1 MGAHMKKRILPVIIA
16 ILLILVIAGGALGKV
31 LLDKYSYSKEEA
43 DWNEFYQ
50 VSESD
55 RSAIILQ
62 DEMVEEQALIR
73 DDVCYFDLATVH
85 KYMNEV
91 FYADM
96 TEKLLLYANPTE
108 VIRTTFGET
117 SYTTTEG
124 TQDAGY
130 VISFVEGDTVYVAA
144 DYVKLF
150 TNYSYDCYDRHVQ
163 VYTEWGTRQVAQL
176 KKDTAVRLRGGVKS
190 PILTQ
195 AAKGDTLEILE
206 QMETW
211 SKVMTADSV
220 IGYVENKRLGD
231 ITEETE
237 TPVTD
242 YQEPEYTALTSDSKI
257 CLGWHS
263 IGGVGGNDTLYS
275 MVSGTKG
282 MNVIAPT
289 WFSLTDEN
297 GSIRNFGTANYVTTA
312 HNMGLQVW
320 GVVDNFNYA
329 NETGT
334 AISTLNMLSSTT
346 SRQNF
351 VRNVTDAAV
360 SLGLDGINVDFEQ
373 LSSDCGPHYV
383 EFIRE
388 LSIQCR
394 NRGLVLSIANYV
406 PFNFN
411 DYYRLDI
418 QGQVADYVIIMGY
431 DEHWHGSKDPGS
443 VASISYV
450 SGGLDRT
457 LQEVP
462 ANKVVNALPFYT
474 ILWKTEGT
482 DVTDEYITMNN
493 EADFMNRAGVTA
505 EWDEETCQNYAEWT
519 SGNATYQIWLED
531 AESIAVKL
539 NMMATKN
546 IGGVA
551 VWRLGYGTQAAWE
564 LINAY
569 LQ

>member
-73 DDVCYFDLATVH
+73 DGVCYFDLATVH

-211 SKVMTADSV
+211 SKVKTSDSV

-493 EADFMNRAGVTA
+493 EADFMSRAGVTA

>member
-1 MGAHMKKRILPVIIA
+1 MKKRILPVIIA

-195 AAKGDTLEILE
+195 AAKGDT
-206 QMETW
+206 
-211 SKVMTADSV
+211 SDSV

-394 NRGLVLSIANYV
+394 NMGLVLSIANYV